1 MLDSSF
7 TSTQSLPTTESPT
20 SYLPSIKS
28 LSSFTD
34 NQRLHECL
42 LYLRHIY
49 VPSVRG
55 SRRQNRQKSSS
66 QSTSSLS
73 ALRKDPFERA
83 YALRWLSALTRVAD
97 HHNHDPTPS
106 NSSTPS
112 LSEIQNDAAALLAIF
127 AGTASAGSFQRQFEF
142 DGEDEEKVGISR
154 KIHITLNDVP
164 LSANA
169 SNGDY
174 FGSVGAQTWGGACV
188 LAEEI
193 VQRPIGF
200 FPCRR
205 RTRSPAP
212 QEEEEKNAE
221 ADSFRFPEQ
230 QDPVPFRVLELG
242 AGTGL
247 VSLVAAKVAAA
258 MMLQDSKKY
267 SKVDIIATDYYPAV
281 LDNLKGN
288 IEANFPVPIPSL
300 DISSRFLDWSS
311 FSSSSESVSNSDA
324 DSAHLPAQGPP
335 SPLDL
340 GHFDLILGADIV
352 YEALHASW
360 IRSVVEQ
367 TLRKPA
373 FLPRNDDDDGRA
385 GVFHLVIPLRPSFSA
400 ESSTIEREFRFA
412 GKSGVED
419 RVGDELVILTREI
432 ILCDADEDDDNG
444 KEEDGAEFDT
454 DVDVRDSVGNDTVGN
469 QAEQGNVVRY
479 AYYVIGWEGTPAIGG
494 TG

>member
-7 TSTQSLPTTESPT
+7 TSTQSLPPTEPPT

-42 LYLRHIY
+42 LYLRQIY
-49 VPSVRG
+49 IPNVRG
-55 SRRQNRQKSSS
+55 SSRRQNRQKSSS
-66 QSTSSLS
+66 STSSPSS

-83 YALRWLSALTRVAD
+83 YALRWLSALTRVTN
-97 HHNHDPTPS
+97 HHDHDPTPS

-154 KIHITLNDVP
+154 KIRITLNDVP

-205 RTRSPAP
+205 RTH
-212 QEEEEKNAE
+212 
-221 ADSFRFPEQ
+221 
-230 QDPVPFRVLELG
+230 PVPFRVLELG

-258 MMLQDSKKY
+258 MMLQDPKKY

-311 FSSSSESVSNSDA
+311 FSSSSESVSNPDA
-324 DSAHLPAQGPP
+324 DAHLQAQGPP
-335 SPLDL
+335 LLDL
-340 GHFDLILGADIV
+340 GQFDLILGADIV

-360 IRSVVEQ
+360 IRSVVEK
-367 TLRKPA
+367 TLRKPSS
-373 FLPRNDDDDGRA
+373 LSKNDDDDDGRG

-412 GKSGVED
+412 GKSGVGD
-419 RVGDELVILTREI
+419 RVGDELVIFSREI
-432 ILCDADEDDDNG
+432 ILCDADEDDDN
-444 KEEDGAEFDT
+444 
-454 DVDVRDSVGNDTVGN
+454 
-469 QAEQGNVVRY
+469 GNVVRY